1 MIKRVIETNGLFGV
15 MLPPCCSNSVN
26 VIYGTLVKITG
37 FEPLLSCDI
46 VETCDG
52 NLPRYV
58 VQVSGIS
65 RFRIDQ
71 IRVNDA
77 GYHEG
82 LATRIE
88 DVDIDT
94 GNWDPR
100 ELEALVARS
109 RTFVKSL
116 LNSIPETA
124 RIHFE
129 SKHGQMPLDPSDL
142 SFWLAE
148 FLPLNPYVL
157 YQIMTLDK
165 VTDRLQLL
173 CSWMEAT
180 KTQSMK

>member
-15 MLPPCCSNSVN
+15 MLPPCASDSVN
-26 VIYGTLVKITG
+26 VVYGTMVRITG

-46 VETCDG
+46 VQTCDG

-65 RFRIDQ
+65 RFKIEQ
-71 IRVNDA
+71 IRCSDA
-77 GYHEG
+77 GYYEG
-82 LATRIE
+82 LATRVE
-88 DVDIDT
+88 DIDIDS

-100 ELEALVARS
+100 ELEILVTRS
-109 RTFVKSL
+109 REFVKSL
-116 LNSIPETA
+116 LISIPETA

-157 YQIMTLDK
+157 YQIMTLDR
-165 VTDRLQLL
+165 VSDRLKLL
-173 CSWMEAT
+173 CGWMEAT
-180 KTQSMK
+180 QARAI